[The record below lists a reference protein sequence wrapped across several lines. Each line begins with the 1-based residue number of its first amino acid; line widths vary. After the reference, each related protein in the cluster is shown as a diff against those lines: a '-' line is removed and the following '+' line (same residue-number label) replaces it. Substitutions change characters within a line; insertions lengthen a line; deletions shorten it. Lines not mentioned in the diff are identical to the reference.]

1 VSQQS
6 QHDVSRPDHSA
17 PVSRLRHYGGFLLAG
32 TLAFVTD
39 VGVLALLTG
48 PLGISPFLARLLSI
62 SVAMVVSWWINRTV
76 SFQRRDGPSL
86 KEFGR
91 FAGVAWT
98 ANSFNYLV
106 FSGILLVRPVTAETL
121 AVGIASVAA
130 MVLSYLGMRLAVFR

>member
-1 VSQQS
+1 VSQPPQ
-6 QHDVSRPDHSA
+6 QDGPAPAPLA
-17 PVSRLRHYGGFLLAG
+17 PVGRLRHYGGFVMAG

-39 VGVLALLTG
+39 VAVLALLTG

-106 FSGILLVRPVTAETL
+106 FSAILLVRPPTSETL
-121 AVGIASVAA
+121 AVAIASVAA
-130 MVLSYLGMRLAVFR
+130 MVLSYFGMRLAVFR